1 MRRPDF
7 NDLLA
12 FRAVAREGSFT
23 RAAAQLQLSPSAL
36 SHTIR
41 RLETALDVRLLART
55 TRSVALTDAG
65 ERFLNE
71 LGHHFDDIDRA
82 VDTLMAT
89 RDRPT
94 GTLRINAGE
103 HAVRSVLWPKLDPFL
118 RNYPDVRVEVD
129 VENGYTDIVAGRYD
143 AGVRLGQE
151 VAGDMIA
158 ARIGPDWRMA
168 VVASPDYLRDHGTPK
183 TPHELTSHRCINL
196 RLPTHGG
203 FYAWEFEN
211 DGESLNVRVEG
222 QLAFNSGEPILRAA
236 LAGHGMAFIPEDMVS
251 SYVGEGSLQRLLT
264 RWCPTFTGYH
274 LYYPSRRQTSPAFQ
288 LLLDALRVKST
299 PEPKVLKDLKIKE
312 PVAKEEG

>member
-1 MRRPDF
+1 MQRPDL
-7 NDLLA
+7 NDLIA

-23 RAAAQLQLSPSAL
+23 RAAAQLQVSPSAL

-55 TRSVALTDAG
+55 TRSVALTEAG
-65 ERFLNE
+65 ERLLNGV
-71 LGHHFDDIDRA
+71 GHHFDDIDRA

-103 HAVRSVLWPKLDPFL
+103 HAVRSVLWPKLDLFI
-118 RNYPDVRVEVD
+118 RKYPDIKVEVD

-168 VVASPDYLRDHGTPK
+168 VVASPGYLREHGAPR
-183 TPHELTSHRCINL
+183 TPHDLTSHRCINL

-211 DGESLNVRVEG
+211 EGESLNVRVEG
-222 QLAFNSGEPILRAA
+222 QLAFNSGEPILKAA
-236 LAGHGMAFIPEDMVS
+236 LAGHGLAFIPEDVVS
-251 SYVGEGSLQRLLT
+251 GYVAEGALQWLLPK
-264 RWCPTFTGYH
+264 WCPAFTGYH
-274 LYYPSRRQTSPAFQ
+274 LYYPSRRQTSLAFQ
-288 LLLDALRVKST
+288 LLLEALREK
-299 PEPKVLKDLKIKE
+299 
-312 PVAKEEG
+312 A